1 MARWG
6 HEDSTPSGGARRIH
20 PEAEDSSLG
29 VGPVLGQGG
38 LLMEESRVGRGAGMR
53 CSRLEFM
60 KMELGCM
67 REKGKRGKGVDQL
80 GQNSLEKKNG
90 PGPIQR
96 IVAC

>member
-1 MARWG
+1 
-6 HEDSTPSGGARRIH
+6 
-20 PEAEDSSLG
+20 
-29 VGPVLGQGG
+29 
-38 LLMEESRVGRGAGMR
+38 MR

-67 REKGKRGKGVDQL
+67 REKGKRGKRVGQL